1 MSVTMDI
8 NQTEDLKLLAQLEND
23 NEKAFDH
30 LFAKYYPGLIRFC
43 KSLLNSSGDEA
54 EDVVQEI
61 FLKLWQQRKN
71 GTIHTAL
78 NAFLYI
84 SVKNKVNDHFRRRH
98 LTTYAPL
105 NLVEEK
111 PMDDYLAPDHLLMY
125 KELDLDINQMISL
138 LPERTEL
145 VFRMNRND
153 YLSYTEIAEMLNI
166 SIHSVKTHMYRAI
179 KFLKENFRHYNSPF

>member
-1 MSVTMDI
+1 
-8 NQTEDLKLLAQLEND
+8 
-23 NEKAFDH
+23 
-30 LFAKYYPGLIRFC
+30 
-43 KSLLNSSGDEA
+43 
-54 EDVVQEI
+54 
-61 FLKLWQQRKN
+61 
-71 GTIHTAL
+71 
-78 NAFLYI
+78 
-84 SVKNKVNDHFRRRH
+84 
-98 LTTYAPL
+98 
-105 NLVEEK
+105 
-111 PMDDYLAPDHLLMY
+111 MDDYLAPDHLLMY